1 MAHDLLIESAS
12 VAVAI
17 TSGTTYRFTLSD
29 TCMWFTT
36 PKMIR
41 SVLWDAVGLFLNANS
56 AQLTTNGDGDLLTNW
71 DKSSGDVSKSI
82 EDIDQTFNG
91 KYLELTLTANTSIV
105 ITTPLT
111 PTPPFYEV

>member
-12 VAVAI
+12 VTVAI

-29 TCMWFTT
+29 TAKWFTL

-41 SVLWDAVGLFLNANS
+41 SVLWDAVGLFLVANS
-56 AQLTTNGDGDLLTNW
+56 AQLTTNGDGDLYTNW
-71 DKSSGDVSKSI
+71 QKSAGDVSK
-82 EDIDQTFNG
+82 ELDDIVQYFDG
-91 KYLELTLTANTSIV
+91 KYLDLTLSSNTSIV

-111 PTPPFYEV
+111 PAAPFYDV

>member
-1 MAHDLLIESAS
+1 MAHDLTIQSAS

-29 TCMWFTT
+29 SCSWYTT
-36 PKMIR
+36 SKMIR
-41 SVLWDAVGLFLNANS
+41 SVLWDAVGQFLTANS

-71 DKSSGDVSKSI
+71 NKDGGDTSKSI
-82 EDIDQTFNG
+82 EDIGQTFAS
-91 KYLELTLTANTSIV
+91 KYLDLTLTSNTGIV

-111 PTPPFYEV
+111 ATPPFYDV